1 MIGIY
6 FSGTGNTKFCI
17 GQLFG
22 CLGNGG
28 AIYELG
34 DQAAIKAAADTD
46 EIIFAYPVYYSNLP
60 KIVSDYIA
68 DNAALWKNKR
78 IFILATM
85 GLFSGDG
92 AGCAARAF
100 RKYGAKIFGGLH
112 VKMPD
117 CIGDVKALKRTEEQN
132 RRIVSAAE
140 EKIRRAAEQI
150 AVGIYPRDGLGIFC
164 RAAGLFGQR
173 LYFRAKTNKY
183 YRGIKLDKNK
193 CISCGLCATL
203 CPTGNISV
211 EDGAPRFG
219 GKCTMCYRCFA
230 HCPARA
236 ITVIGKRVYVQYKLE
251 K

>member
-78 IFILATM
+78 IFI
-85 GLFSGDG
+85 D
-92 AGCAARAF
+92 
-100 RKYGAKIFGGLH
+100 
-112 VKMPD
+112 
-117 CIGDVKALKRTEEQN
+117 E
-132 RRIVSAAE
+132 
-140 EKIRRAAEQI
+140 
-150 AVGIYPRDGLGIFC
+150 
-164 RAAGLFGQR
+164 
-173 LYFRAKTNKY
+173 
-183 YRGIKLDKNK
+183 
-193 CISCGLCATL
+193 
-203 CPTGNISV
+203 
-211 EDGAPRFG
+211 
-219 GKCTMCYRCFA
+219 
-230 HCPARA
+230 
-236 ITVIGKRVYVQYKLE
+236 IGKRRS
-251 K
+251 